1 MNTNLF
7 SPPAAAGAAAIRRLT
22 GPGYRAPLLLGA
34 VLAVVAA
41 APGGFPHSAAT
52 FLTAITGMFA
62 MIPLAVV
69 RVFPVPVGVLL
80 LALAVAVTVASPAAR
95 RRVRRFHRPGNS
107 ALLGGLLASAAVV
120 AGSSVPGLD
129 YGLGGAGL
137 AALVVLPFA
146 WTARQLMLTANGR
159 TANAAA
165 PNAAAPNAAAPNGP
179 TVFGP
184 ANGLTNGL
192 TANGP
197 TTNGPTAVGR
207 TAVGRTARAGNAPR
221 PRGPWRW
228 ALVPLAAVAAVTL
241 AGSEVPREARL
252 ALARPALTAA
262 AEQALDGGTARDA
275 SGWIGGLPISS
286 AELVGGGVKF
296 TVSGT
301 GVFAAHGYAYFP
313 SGVAV
318 PLGYTPVGGHW
329 YEWSGPDHF

>member
-80 LALAVAVTVASPAAR
+80 LALAVAVPAASPAVR

-137 AALVVLPFA
+137 AALVVLPLA
-146 WTARQLMLTANGR
+146 WTARQLVLTANGR
-159 TANAAA
+159 TA
-165 PNAAAPNAAAPNGP
+165 NAAAPNAAAPNGP

-184 ANGLTNGL
+184 ANGLTNGP

-197 TTNGPTAVGR
+197 
-207 TAVGRTARAGNAPR
+207 TARAGNAPR

-262 AEQALDGGTARDA
+262 AEQALDGGTARYA

-313 SGVAV
+313 SGVSV